1 MSGASA
7 IQEPRG
13 GHPGPPRGRSAG
25 PMEPVCIAL
34 AAMLAGL
41 VLMQCLPGL
50 QELLEYDRRAIAS
63 GQWHRLMTGNL
74 VHWSWTQLAG
84 DAAVFAALA
93 WVVWRRGGPVP
104 AMSAGLALAVGL
116 AILLAEPHVNAYR
129 GLSGISYGLLSWA
142 LVGYARSGSR
152 AAVPA
157 AVVLAVIVFKTV
169 AESIVGGQVV
179 PCWLPAGVR
188 MVVASHAAGVA
199 VGIAWGLIGG
209 GVRASEAGRP

>member
-1 MSGASA
+1 V
-7 IQEPRG
+7 EPF
-13 GHPGPPRGRSAG
+13 
-25 PMEPVCIAL
+25 CIAL
-34 AAMLAGL
+34 AAMVAGL

-50 QELLEYDRRAIAS
+50 QGLLEYNRQAITS
-63 GQWHRLMTGNL
+63 GQWHRLITGNL

-84 DAAVFAALA
+84 DVAVFAAMA

-104 AMSAGLALAVGL
+104 AMSAALALAVAL
-116 AILLAEPHVNAYR
+116 AILLTEPHVNTYR

-157 AVVLAVIVFKTV
+157 AMVLAVIVLKTI
-169 AESIVGGQVV
+169 AESVVGGQVI
-179 PCWLPAGVR
+179 PGWLPTGVR

-199 VGIAWGLIGG
+199 VGIAWGLIAR
-209 GVRASEAGRP
+209 GVRVPEAGKPPTGHLSHS